1 MSLMTANV
9 PDKVAIVT
17 GAGTGIGRAVALAL
31 LGGGYCVVLAG
42 RRADVLNAV
51 AAQVAVPERVLV
63 VPTDVSQEASVVALF
78 DAALE
83 RFGRVDVLFNNAGTG
98 APAVP
103 LEDLSLA
110 QWQSVI
116 DVNLT
121 GAFNG
126 ARAAASVL
134 RENGWGAIVNITSI
148 NGMRGKFG
156 QCNYAASKAGL
167 IGLTKSLARE
177 LARFNVTVNAVAP
190 GLINTP
196 ATAKLPAEVQAQS
209 VKEILLGRIGQPQD
223 VADCVA
229 FLCSDEARFI
239 TGEVIRVDGGQ
250 YI

>member
-1 MSLMTANV
+1 MTQGRRAV
-9 PDKVAIVT
+9 VT
-17 GAGTGIGRAVALAL
+17 GGSSGIGRCIATTLARRGCRVGILHVGSPEEGAAVA
-31 LGGGYCVVLAG
+31 GEIESMPGSTH
-42 RRADVLNAV
+42 RAWSRVCDVRDSAAV
-51 AAQVAVPERVLV
+51 AGA
-63 VPTDVSQEASVVALF
+63 F
-78 DAALE
+78 DEYLE
-83 RFGRVDVLFNNAGTG
+83 RFGGLDILVNAAGVFRDT
-98 APAVP
+98 VVWKMS
-103 LEDLSLA
+103 DA
-110 QWQSVI
+110 QWREVI